1 MVNDV
6 FGIGNPLV
14 DILVDVEESFL
25 EELNLNKGQFHLVD
39 NEKMQAIMLKI
50 DPEKITMAPGDSTA
64 NTLAGVANLGGSSV
78 FCGKVGDDDHGVY
91 YDTKLNEGNVISKI
105 KQADLPTGKA
115 FCFITSDSER
125 TFVVY
130 LGAALT
136 LSKEDIVEEDV
147 KDCKIVHLTGYQ
159 LEDPNLR
166 ETSLHLLQL
175 AKKHNKLVSV
185 DLADPGVVQRCKDD
199 LKKIVKENVDI
210 LFANETEA
218 QAFTGEKDP
227 LQALNI
233 LTDYANIAIVKV
245 GADGSYISDNGA
257 LTTVEG
263 VKANAIDTTG
273 AGDMYAAGILYG
285 MTHDLD
291 FETAGKIA
299 SYAAAKVVEQKGAR
313 LSEKVDVKG
322 FI

>member
-14 DILVDVEESFL
+14 DILVDVKDSFL
-25 EELNLNKGQFHLVD
+25 EELELNKGQFHLVD
-39 NEKMQAIMLKI
+39 SEKMKSIMLKI

-64 NTLAGVANLGGSSV
+64 NTLAGIANLGGTSV
-78 FCGKVGDDDHGVY
+78 FCGKVGDDEHGVY
-91 YDTKLNEGNVISKI
+91 YDAKLNEGNVISKV
-105 KQADLPTGKA
+105 KKAELPTGKA
-115 FCFITSDSER
+115 FCFITPDSER

-136 LSKEDIVEEDV
+136 LSKEDIVEDDV
-147 KDCKIVHLTGYQ
+147 KNCKIVHLTGYQ

-166 ETSLHLLQL
+166 ETSLHLLSI
-175 AKKHNKLVSV
+175 AKKYEKLVSV
-185 DLADPGVVQRCKDD
+185 DLADPGVIQRCLED
-199 LKKIVKENVDI
+199 LKKIVKDNVDI

-218 QAFTGEKDP
+218 EAFTGENDP
-227 LQALNI
+227 LQALKI
-233 LTDYANIAIVKV
+233 LSEYSDVAIVKV
-245 GADGSYISDNGA
+245 GAEGSYISANEA

-273 AGDMYAAGILYG
+273 AGDMYAAGILFG
-285 MTHDLD
+285 ITHDLD

-313 LSEKVDVKG
+313 LSEKIDIKG
-322 FI
+322 F